1 MRSDIKLKSSA
12 TSLMRR
18 LMWGFALV
26 MFLVWAG
33 ILAWVAIE
41 AKNTGIEFMQAN
53 LRTIA
58 QQSLSLMK
66 DQAAEPDKLREMA
79 REFEKYENQRMA
91 NEDEVAHKI
100 YIQVWKGNEQ
110 IYASFYKGHP
120 SSLFVYGSGPISAVR
135 PSLSAAW
142 HGPLGEDRTA
152 SGWVEI
158 DEASQITV
166 RAARED
172 YSYALL
178 TLKSTGYFLLPV
190 LFSFPLLLLP
200 AWLTFRIGLRPLRQ
214 ISEEIEKR
222 SVYDLTPVPASHY
235 RELLPLVHST
245 NRLMHSLQ
253 ERIAR
258 EQEFLID
265 AAHELKTPLAII
277 QVNADSIHSVRD
289 PMRLHEAHLG
299 LRQGVKRATH
309 AVHQLLELARF
320 SGNDKQVQL
329 QELDLVEMVRERL
342 ALSAHLALRRGI
354 DIELQAPEKCILPL
368 NRASM
373 SSLIDNL
380 IDNAVKYSPDR
391 GQIRVSVQS
400 DDQGVRFSVRDE
412 GQGIPAELRKK
423 VFERFFRL
431 PNQDQTGTGL
441 GLAIAEKAA
450 MQNSADIT
458 LLDPVNARGLQVVV
472 RFAS

>member
-1 MRSDIKLKSSA
+1 
-12 TSLMRR
+12 MRR

-41 AKNTGIEFMQAN
+41 AKNAGIEFMQAN

-66 DQAAEPDKLREMA
+66 DQAADPDKLREMA

-91 NEDEVAHKI
+91 NENEVAHKI
-100 YIQVWKGNEQ
+100 YIQVWKGDEQ
-110 IYASFYKGHP
+110 IYASFYKGNP
-120 SSLFVYGSGPISAVR
+120 SSLFAYGSGRIAAAR
-135 PSLSAAW
+135 PGLSAAW
-142 HGPLGEDRTA
+142 HGRLGEDRTA

-158 DEASQITV
+158 DEPSQVTV
-166 RAARED
+166 RVARED

-235 RELLPLVHST
+235 QELLPLVHST

-277 QVNADSIHSVRD
+277 QVNADSINSVRD

-354 DIELQAPEKCILPL
+354 DIELRAPEKCMLPL

-380 IDNAVKYSPDR
+380 IDNAVKYSPDH